1 MRGVIRTLLCGAV
14 FSLPAGYLS
23 AERTLTLVDRGQA
36 KVIRTF
42 AADVRSLLTRHGV
55 RLSTGDVIASGFS
68 AGLPKRVEIRRAQPV
83 VLVVD
88 GERETKLVTG
98 TTVRQVL
105 KESDI
110 PIAGATVVPQLST
123 RVRRHDEIVVKHST
137 EVKVLH
143 DGITEAVATN
153 ELTVGGLLRNLNIE
167 LGPLDRVEPALT
179 DHPVGGTEIRVFRV
193 GRSLEQESIQ
203 IPFKRILQR
212 TSTLEVGVKKL
223 SRPGKPGMRVRQ
235 FQVTYQDGKVR
246 GRQVVSDRVV
256 QRPVDEIY
264 LVGTYRPPPPAL
276 NVQTGQATWYQR
288 NGLCAAH
295 RTLPMG
301 TNVQVTNVSNGRQVT
316 VTINDRGP
324 FGSGRIIDLSDDAF
338 SQLAPLGSGIINVK
352 IAW

>member
-1 MRGVIRTLLCGAV
+1 VRGVIRTLLCGAV
-14 FSLPAGYLS
+14 FSLPATYLS
-23 AERTLTLVDRGQA
+23 AEKTLTLVDRGQP

-42 AADVRSLLTRHGV
+42 AADVRSLLARHSV
-55 RLSTGDVIASGFS
+55 TLSTGDVITSGFR

-83 VLVVD
+83 VVVID

-98 TTVRQVL
+98 STVRQVL
-105 KESDI
+105 KELDI
-110 PIAGATVVPQLST
+110 PVAGATIVPQLSS
-123 RVRRHDEIVVKHST
+123 RVRRYDEIVVKHST

-143 DGITEAVATN
+143 DGMTETVSTN
-153 ELTVGGLLRNLNIE
+153 QLTVGGLLRKLNIE
-167 LGPLDRVEPALT
+167 LGPLDRVEPAIT

-193 GRSLEQESIQ
+193 GRTLEQETSQ
-203 IPFKRILQR
+203 VPFKRILER

-223 SRPGKPGMRVRQ
+223 SRPGKVGTRVRE
-235 FQVTYQDGKVR
+235 FQITYQDGKVR
-246 GRQVVSDRVV
+246 GRQLVADRIV

-276 NVQTGQATWYQR
+276 NVQSGQATWYER

-295 RTLPMG
+295 KTLPMG
-301 TNVQVTNVSNGRQVT
+301 TNVLVTNVNNGRQVT

-338 SQLAPLGSGIINVK
+338 SMLAPLGAGIINVK